1 MKLISELV
9 EEVRYVVEEKEAG
22 KKDFYIEGVY
32 LQGNIKNRNNR
43 VYKTETLDREVN
55 RYIKEYVEKNR
66 AFGELGHPSGPT
78 LNLERSSHIIK
89 SLKREG
95 NNFIG
100 KAKILDT
107 PYGNIVK
114 NLMQEGAQLGV
125 SSRGMGTVK
134 TNKEGIQEVQ
144 DDFYLATAADIVAD
158 PSAPDA
164 FVRGI
169 MEGVEWVMNPDGGF
183 KMIQVTETMRTEMKK
198 MTSRQ
203 IQEGKMHLFQKFLD
217 ELIKK

>member
-9 EEVRYVVEEKEAG
+9 EEVKYLVEEKESG
-22 KKDFYIEGVY
+22 KKDFFIEGVF
-32 LQGNIKNRNNR
+32 LQGNLKNKNGR
-43 VYKTETLDREVN
+43 VYRTETLDKEVG
-55 RYIKEYVEKNR
+55 RYSKEYIEKNR

-78 LNLERSSHIIK
+78 INLERASHIIK

-95 NNFIG
+95 DNFIG

-125 SSRGMGTVK
+125 SSRGMGSLK
-134 TNKEGIQEVQ
+134 ENKDGVMEVQ

-169 MEGVEWVMNPDGGF
+169 MEGVEWAWDNGAL
-183 KMIQVTETMRTEMKK
+183 
-198 MTSRQ
+198 S
-203 IQEGKMHLFQKFLD
+203 
-217 ELIKK
+217 

>member
-1 MKLISELV
+1 MKLISELTEQVNYLV
-9 EEVRYVVEEKEAG
+9 ESKDGG
-22 KKDFYIEGVY
+22 KKDFFIEGVF
-32 LQGNIKNRNNR
+32 LQGNRQNRNNR
-43 VYKTETLDREVN
+43 IYKTETLDREVS

-78 LNLERSSHIIK
+78 LNLERASHITK

-95 NNFIG
+95 DDFIG
-100 KAKILDT
+100 RAKILDT

-134 TNKEGIQEVQ
+134 TNKDGIQEVQ
-144 DDFYLATAADIVAD
+144 DDFHLATAADIVAD

-183 KMIQVTETMRTEMKK
+183 RMIQITDQMQTAMKK
-198 MTSRQ
+198 MSPRQ
-203 IQEGKMHLFQKFLD
+203 IEEGKMHLFQAFLN
-217 ELIKK
+217 ELVHK